1 MLGSIKGRDFSERKT
16 VSETWVSETSI
27 AQTSVSERKDRSSRS
42 SLSLVIS
49 ISPLPQTRYREAPGI
64 LTGRSYLHNLLL
76 GNQLVLGN
84 LNLGYSGG
92 REGSREGSAVR
103 KTSKTS
109 VSKTVISQT
118 SVSKTSISES
128 SIAQTGVSETSVSKR
143 KDGGSGSS
151 LGFSLVISLSL
162 LPGLSFLKTRYR
174 VTEGVSA
181 SSSSGLQLDCSHG
194 NLDLLGHGLH
204 DVGTV
209 GVRKAKAS
217 IA

>member
-16 VSETWVSETSI
+16 VSKTVVSKTSVSKS
-27 AQTSVSERKDRSSRS
+27 SVSERKDRSSRS

-109 VSKTVISQT
+109 VSKTIISQT
-118 SVSKTSISES
+118 SVSKTSISE
-128 SIAQTGVSETSVSKR
+128 R

-151 LGFSLVISLSL
+151 LGLSLVISLS
-162 LPGLSFLKTRYR
+162 
-174 VTEGVSA
+174 
-181 SSSSGLQLDCSHG
+181 
-194 NLDLLGHGLH
+194 
-204 DVGTV
+204 
-209 GVRKAKAS
+209 
-217 IA
+217 